1 MHGNSPKT
9 APRNEAE
16 GKIRELEIDFAQ
28 DLQEG
33 MKRVLKVGEAD
44 SDKVLIAR
52 YNGKIYAV
60 GNFCSHFGVPL
71 EYGEM
76 FDDKLLCPAHG
87 AAFSVV
93 SGEPE
98 SAPALDGIPTF
109 PVVERDGKTFVQI
122 PQEGLPRTVTQV
134 LTPRDYDN
142 KTHFVIIGGGA
153 AGLNCA
159 ETLRQ
164 SGFSGKITMLS
175 KEAIIPY
182 DRTLL
187 SKALPGLETGKA
199 PSLRPAPFLIEAS
212 IDVRTDA
219 SVSKVDGSAKTVT
232 LESGETISFDKLC
245 IATGGKTVVPQ
256 VDGVGLKGVFTLR
269 TKQDQE

>member
-9 APRNEAE
+9 TPRNEAE
-16 GKIRELEIDFAQ
+16 GKIRELEIEFAQ

-109 PVVERDGKTFVQI
+109 PVVERDGKTFV
-122 PQEGLPRTVTQV
+122 
-134 LTPRDYDN
+134 
-142 KTHFVIIGGGA
+142 
-153 AGLNCA
+153 
-159 ETLRQ
+159 
-164 SGFSGKITMLS
+164 
-175 KEAIIPY
+175 
-182 DRTLL
+182 
-187 SKALPGLETGKA
+187 
-199 PSLRPAPFLIEAS
+199 
-212 IDVRTDA
+212 
-219 SVSKVDGSAKTVT
+219 
-232 LESGETISFDKLC
+232 
-245 IATGGKTVVPQ
+245 
-256 VDGVGLKGVFTLR
+256 
-269 TKQDQE
+269 

>member
-1 MHGNSPKT
+1 
-9 APRNEAE
+9 
-16 GKIRELEIDFAQ
+16 
-28 DLQEG
+28 

-122 PQEGLPRTVTQV
+122 PQEGLPRTATQV
-134 LTPRDYDN
+134 LTPRDPDN

-164 SGFSGKITMLS
+164 SGFSGQITMLS

-199 PSLRPAPFLIEAS
+199 PSLRPAPFLQGAS

-232 LESGETISFDKLC
+232 LESGEMISFDKLC